1 MPEQEQN
8 LQQGQEQNQ
17 PKQENKITLTWILL
31 GMLAIAVMWALSS
44 LLFK

>member
-8 LQQGQEQNQ
+8 KAEQNK
-17 PKQENKITLTWILL
+17 PAEENKVTLTWVLL

-44 LLFK
+44 LLFR